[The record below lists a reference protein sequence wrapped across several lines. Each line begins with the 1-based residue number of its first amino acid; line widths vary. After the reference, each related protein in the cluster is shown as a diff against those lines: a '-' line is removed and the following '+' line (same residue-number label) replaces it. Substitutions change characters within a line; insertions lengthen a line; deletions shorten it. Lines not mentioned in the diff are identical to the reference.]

1 MLMRFHGSKIQK
13 GQRYLGM
20 TQIAGTEATL
30 AGGLSAQRASS
41 FMFGSGAGMVKT
53 CSDGIVFQSILWPV
67 QHDSV
72 RLVVLTGWFRAS
84 RARAFLENEEAKRLF
99 MT

>member
-1 MLMRFHGSKIQK
+1 
-13 GQRYLGM
+13 M
-20 TQIAGTEATL
+20 TQIAGTEAAL
-30 AGGLSAQRASS
+30 AGGLSAQTASS
-41 FMFGSGAGMVKT
+41 FMFGSGAGMVKNS
-53 CSDGIVFQSILWPV
+53 SDGIVFQSISLWPI
-67 QHDSV
+67 QYDSV

>member
-1 MLMRFHGSKIQK
+1 MRVHGSKIQK

-20 TQIAGTEATL
+20 TQVAGTEAAL

-41 FMFGSGAGMVKT
+41 FMFGSGAGMVKNG
-53 CSDGIVFQSILWPV
+53 SDGIVFQSISLWPI

-72 RLVVLTGWFRAS
+72 RLVVLIGWFRAS